1 MQRYAPIFLFF
12 FVPYKYL
19 PKKITFF
26 FKAHIMAGQAKPDV
40 KGIQD
45 FAWLTKQEIQT
56 RVNLEYWN
64 RIKDILSEY

>member
-1 MQRYAPIFLFF
+1 
-12 FVPYKYL
+12 
-19 PKKITFF
+19 
-26 FKAHIMAGQAKPDV
+26 MAGQAKPDV